1 MACLRGNEKARETVL
16 ACSFGAKISVLIS
29 KRAGQKAREA
39 VPLTQVFTLLPAVLS
54 LEVRPIQSCDLMSR

>member
-39 VPLTQVFTLLPAVLS
+39 VPLTQVFTLLPTVHTL
-54 LEVRPIQSCDLMSR
+54 P